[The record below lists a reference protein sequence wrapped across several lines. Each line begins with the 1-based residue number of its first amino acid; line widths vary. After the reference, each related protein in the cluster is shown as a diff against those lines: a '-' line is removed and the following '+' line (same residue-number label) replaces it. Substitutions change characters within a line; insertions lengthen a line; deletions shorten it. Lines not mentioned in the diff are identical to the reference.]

1 MEDALFGTEIEYGCI
16 GSVQPIRAAQQVK
29 DAIFRDCRFGLI
41 DPPPR
46 EWGEVPGNGGFLFNG
61 GRMYLDLG
69 HLEHATAECRTLTD
83 IVAHERAGE
92 SIVNQAAQAAELTS
106 RAYFVKNNTDY
117 FGHTYGYHENYCI
130 RQSPYDSALVDGML
144 PFLVTRQIYA
154 GAGCLL
160 PRGEDTPAAFALSQR
175 AQFVTIDVSHR
186 VRFGGR
192 PIINLRDEPLAERR
206 YRRLHVIV
214 GDVNR
219 SEFTTALKIGT
230 TALVAQLLEQGWSPQ
245 LALADPV
252 RDLRRIAATT
262 GGNWTVGTEDDRYIP
277 ATEVQRIYL
286 REAERR
292 FAGRDADTIWTLE
305 NWAWVLD
312 ELERD
317 PARLDGY
324 LDWVTKHEQIKRFAG
339 AGQAWTDPDLIK
351 LDLSYHQIDPTVSL
365 FDILAKRRRDLLWV
379 ENAAVVAAEQS
390 APTDTRAHG
399 RGQTLRALVAAG
411 ADTAIPW
418 RDLKGYLENLLWD
431 RRYFFLA
438 YDYIDDWQ
446 DVAANDS
453 WDVIPYVLDWKA
465 IAVCGRV
472 LEMPDP
478 FATYSEE
485 AQSFGESIQHIF
497 DEELPDTS

>member
-1 MEDALFGTEIEYGCI
+1 M
-16 GSVQPIRAAQQVK
+16 
-29 DAIFRDCRFGLI
+29 
-41 DPPPR
+41 
-46 EWGEVPGNGGFLFNG
+46 
-61 GRMYLDLG
+61 
-69 HLEHATAECRTLTD
+69 
-83 IVAHERAGE
+83 
-92 SIVNQAAQAAELTS
+92 
-106 RAYFVKNNTDY
+106 
-117 FGHTYGYHENYCI
+117 
-130 RQSPYDSALVDGML
+130 
-144 PFLVTRQIYA
+144 
-154 GAGCLL
+154 
-160 PRGEDTPAAFALSQR
+160 
-175 AQFVTIDVSHR
+175 
-186 VRFGGR
+186 RFGGR

-230 TALVAQLLEQGWSPQ
+230 TALVAQLLEQGWNPQ

-262 GGNWTVGTEDDRYIP
+262 GGKWTVGTEDDRYIP
-277 ATEVQRIYL
+277 ATEVQRVYL

-312 ELERD
+312 ELEQD

-351 LDLSYHQIDPTVSL
+351 LDLSYHQIDPSVSL
-365 FDILAKRRRDLLWV
+365 FDVLAKRHRDLLWV

-390 APTDTRAHG
+390 APPDTRAHG
-399 RGQTLRALVAAG
+399 RGRTLRALAAAG

-478 FATYSEE
+478 FATYNEE
-485 AQSFGESIQHIF
+485 AQSFGERIQDIF
-497 DEELPDTS
+497 EEELPDTT

>member
-1 MEDALFGTEIEYGCI
+1 MDDALFGTEIEYGCV
-16 GSVQPIRAAQQVK
+16 GSVQPVRAALLVK
-29 DAIFRDCRFGLI
+29 DAIFRGCRHGLI

-92 SIVNQAAQAAELTS
+92 SIVNQAVQAAELKS
-106 RAYFVKNNTDY
+106 QAFFVKNNTDY
-117 FGHTYGYHENYCI
+117 FGHTFGYHENYCI
-130 RQSPYDSALVDGML
+130 RQSPYDSAVVDGML

-160 PRGEDTPAAFALSQR
+160 PRGDDTPAAFALSQR

-192 PIINLRDEPLAERR
+192 PIINLRDEPLAERK

-245 LALADPV
+245 LVLADPV

-262 GGNWTVGTEDDRYIP
+262 GGNWTVGTETDEYIP
-277 ATEVQRIYL
+277 AIEVQRGYL

-292 FAGRDADTIWTLE
+292 FAGRDADTVWTLE

-312 ELERD
+312 ELEQD

-339 AGQAWTDPDLIK
+339 ADKAWTDPDLIK

-365 FDILAKRRRDLLWV
+365 FDVLTKRHRNLHWV
-379 ENAAVVAAEQS
+379 ESDAVYTAESNA
-390 APTDTRAHG
+390 PPDTRAHG
-399 RGQTLRALVAAG
+399 RSLALRALAAAG

-418 RDLKGYLENLLWD
+418 QDLRSNLENLMWD
-431 RRYFFLA
+431 RRFFFLA
-438 YDYIDDWQ
+438 YDYVDDWQ
-446 DVAANDS
+446 DVAANNS

-465 IAVCGRV
+465 IAACGKV
-472 LEMPDP
+472 LEMPNP
-478 FATYSEE
+478 FATYDDE
-485 AQSFGESIQHIF
+485 ARDFGESIQHVF
-497 DEELPDTS
+497 EEESDEA